1 MIIIKYIYIYINES
15 GATPTAMLGRRSTQR
30 HRGDFSLKTRTDV
43 WVEEYI
49 LQCYY
54 DGWKRHLRASRRRNC
69 GGKPGGRKINNDMQR
84 KFGKK
89 LQKYRKYR
97 HRVPVAV
104 LVYYIHRDITM
115 HFPPLYASSPARA
128 PSLSEPME
136 EKKKRKRK
144 GKSGQVSS
152 YLERRKFT
160 QCPFNVP
167 GRRPR
172 FAQQKESEMA
182 PASKGEAAASRWE
195 PRR

>member
-1 MIIIKYIYIYINES
+1 MI
-15 GATPTAMLGRRSTQR
+15 GRRSTQR

-97 HRVPVAV
+97 HRVPVPV

-115 HFPPLYASSPARA
+115 HFFPPLCVFSRPRTLTIRA
-128 PSLSEPME
+128 DGG
-136 EKKKRKRK
+136 KKKKKERRK

-172 FAQQKESEMA
+172 DAQQKESEMA